1 MYVFLTG
8 PQTQSRRP
16 HLLERGGVLY
26 GPVVKESLRS
36 CAMLN
41 TYIYVYVDLGHRFVF
56 DLVLG
61 VGRTL
66 VIGVAVVVCLVLA
79 PWYCS
84 WFYPWSCLLLALFSV
99 VVRGWVLCL
108 VLGLFLGLAIA
119 LGVVVAL
126 VRVRVLDACFVQ
138 HAFPILVDINFSAVL
153 RSSQYCGS
161 VRSSCDILLDKSSR
175 T

>member
-1 MYVFLTG
+1 MLLLLCVLFLFLG
-8 PQTQSRRP
+8 I
-16 HLLERGGVLY
+16 VLCFNR
-26 GPVVKESLRS
+26 ES
-36 CAMLN
+36 
-41 TYIYVYVDLGHRFVF
+41 
-56 DLVLG
+56 
-61 VGRTL
+61 
-66 VIGVAVVVCLVLA
+66 
-79 PWYCS
+79 
-84 WFYPWSCLLLALFSV
+84 LLLALFSV
-99 VVRGWVLCL
+99 MVRGCVLCP

-138 HAFPILVDINFSAVL
+138 HAFPILVVIIFSAVL

>member
-1 MYVFLTG
+1 MQCLI
-8 PQTQSRRP
+8 
-16 HLLERGGVLY
+16 H
-26 GPVVKESLRS
+26 
-36 CAMLN
+36 
-41 TYIYVYVDLGHRFVF
+41 IYVYVDLGHRFVF

-99 VVRGWVLCL
+99 VVRGCVLCP
-108 VLGLFLGLAIA
+108 VLGLFLGLLIA

-138 HAFPILVDINFSAVL
+138 HVLFSCFAVQSSL
-153 RSSQYCGS
+153 RFGS
-161 VRSSCDILLDKSSR
+161 VIMRYL

>member
-8 PQTQSRRP
+8 PQIQSRRP

-99 VVRGWVLCL
+99 VVRGCVLCP

-138 HAFPILVDINFSAVL
+138 HAFPILVVIMFSAVL

>member
-1 MYVFLTG
+1 
-8 PQTQSRRP
+8 
-16 HLLERGGVLY
+16 
-26 GPVVKESLRS
+26 
-36 CAMLN
+36 MLN

-99 VVRGWVLCL
+99 VVRGCVLCL

-138 HAFPILVDINFSAVL
+138 HAPQTFVIIYL
-153 RSSQYCGS
+153 SSVPRFGHDCGL
-161 VRSSCDILLDKSSR
+161 VRSSCAILHGKTSR